1 VAIGVQLR
9 LRVDELAG
17 LAGWEL
23 SMSGSGLIYA
33 AVLGAWAVYFATRA
47 MRSGPR
53 EVIVP
58 TEGVVLRRRGTAD
71 APVGTYSLIRP
82 AVDAAEPVVK
92 QRRPDTAVAAGP
104 APVRVSA
111 ATARRRRR
119 MLVLLVLSSLSGGLL
134 KLVGALPGW
143 AAGLPVLLLLTYVGE
158 LRAQARRARA
168 PRVVVEEPVAP
179 VAPKRHGLR
188 GRPKDSS
195 DFFDPWPSFDPADST
210 PGRTSQ
216 LAEGWE
222 PRPVP
227 LPTYIMAAKA
237 PSVVGR
243 RIDIPAGRAWTEH
256 DDPAADST
264 QAPAPA
270 PVVEP
275 LVAQTAEGAEA
286 VAEATTKL
294 DPSSPADEATG
305 GETPIGDGLQAEFE
319 HKRAVND

>member
-1 VAIGVQLR
+1 VAIGVQR
-9 LRVDELAG
+9 RPRVDELAG
-17 LAGWEL
+17 LAGWER

-71 APVGTYSLIRP
+71 APVGTYSMIRP

-119 MLVLLVLSSLSGGLL
+119 MLVLLTLFSLSGGLL

-143 AAGLPVLLLLTYVGE
+143 APGLPVLLLLTYVVE

-179 VAPKRHGLR
+179 AVPKRHGLR
-188 GRPKDSS
+188 GRHKDSS
-195 DFFDPWPSFDPADST
+195 DFFDPWPSFDPADAT

-256 DDPAADST
+256 DHPAADST
-264 QAPAPA
+264 EAPAPA

-275 LVAQTAEGAEA
+275 LVAQTAAAAET
-286 VAEATTKL
+286 VAEATAKL